1 MQVRCHAHQD
11 IRAGLRAA
19 AITRVHR
26 ALRRLRWLVP
36 QVVVD
41 LGDVNGAR
49 GGVDKQCRVRLLS
62 PGLEPVIVTA
72 YATRWGHALDR
83 ALSRAVRSLLER
95 RRRAAFGPALVRG
108 STG

>member
-1 MQVRCHAHQD
+1 MQIQCHAHRD
-11 IRAGLRAA
+11 VHGGLRAA
-19 AITRVHR
+19 TIARVHR
-26 ALRRLRWLVP
+26 VLRRLRWLVP
-36 QVVVD
+36 QVIVD

-62 PGLEPVIVTA
+62 PGLEPVVVTA

-95 RRRAAFGPALVRG
+95 RRRTAIGPAPARG
-108 STG
+108 HAG